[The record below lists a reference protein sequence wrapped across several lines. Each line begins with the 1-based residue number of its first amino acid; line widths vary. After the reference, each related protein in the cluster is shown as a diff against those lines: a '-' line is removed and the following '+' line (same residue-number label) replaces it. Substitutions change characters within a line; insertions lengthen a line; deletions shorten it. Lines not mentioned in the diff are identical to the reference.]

1 MITLPWFPP
10 LLILALIVVI
20 IVFIS
25 KMGPMLVGAQYV
37 PTPMNTAR
45 RMLKLANVQR
55 GETVYDLGSGDGRL
69 LMIAAQEFG
78 AKAIGVEIDP
88 FRYALTRLKIKWAGL
103 DDAVRV
109 RRGNLFDVDLRD
121 ADVVMIYLLPKA
133 NAKLAPKLLS
143 ELKPSALVVCHAFP
157 IPNWKIAKV
166 DDELMLYRVSQVRK
180 SDL

>member
-1 MITLPWFPP
+1 MITISWFPP
-10 LLILALIVVI
+10 LLIFVLVVVI

-45 RMLKLANVQR
+45 RMLKLADVQH

-69 LMIAAQEFG
+69 LMIAVQEFG
-78 AKAIGVEIDP
+78 AKAFGVEIDP

-103 DDAVRV
+103 DEMVTV
-109 RRGNLFDVDLRD
+109 KRGNLFDVDLRD

-133 NAKLAPKLLS
+133 NAKLAPKLLR
-143 ELKPSALVVCHAFP
+143 ELKPTARVVCHAFP
-157 IPNWKIAKV
+157 IPNWKMAKV
-166 DDELMLYRVSQVRK
+166 DDELMLYRRNEQ
-180 SDL
+180 

>member
-1 MITLPWFPP
+1 MITVPWFPP
-10 LLILALIVVI
+10 LLILALIVVL

-25 KMGPMLVGAQYV
+25 KMGPMLTGAQYV

-55 GETVYDLGSGDGRL
+55 GETVYDLGSGEGRL

-88 FRYALTRLKIKWAGL
+88 FRYWLTRLKIKWAKMG
-103 DDAVRV
+103 DVV
-109 RRGNLFDVDLRD
+109 SVKRGNLFDVDLRD

-133 NAKLAPKLLS
+133 NAKLAPKLLN
-143 ELKPSALVVCHAFP
+143 ELKPSARVVCHAFP
-157 IPNWKIAKV
+157 IPDWKMAKV
-166 DDELMLYRVSQVRK
+166 EEELMMYRRNEQ
-180 SDL
+180 

>member
-1 MITLPWFPP
+1 
-10 LLILALIVVI
+10 
-20 IVFIS
+20 
-25 KMGPMLVGAQYV
+25 MLVGAQYV

-88 FRYALTRLKIKWAGL
+88 FRYWLTRLKIKWAKMG
-103 DDAVRV
+103 DVV
-109 RRGNLFDVDLRD
+109 SVKRGNLFDVDLRD

-133 NAKLAPKLLS
+133 NAKLAPKLLN
-143 ELKPSALVVCHAFP
+143 ELKPSARVVCHAFP
-157 IPNWKIAKV
+157 IPDWKMAKV
-166 DDELMLYRVSQVRK
+166 EGELMMYRINEQ
-180 SDL
+180 